1 MAEAARRVAGD
12 SGSRCPETG
21 PYRSSGRARVVIFLK
36 QGDTFPPDS
45 DGAPTTWVLI
55 TGEGV

>member
-21 PYRSSGRARVVIFLK
+21 PYRSSGRARVIVFLK
-36 QGDTFPPDS
+36 QGDIFPPDV
-45 DGAPTTWVLI
+45 DGASTTWVLI
-55 TGEGV
+55 TGAGV

>member
-12 SGSRCPETG
+12 SGSQCPETG

-36 QGDTFPPDS
+36 QGDIFPPDS
-45 DGAPTTWVLI
+45 DGTSTTWVLI
-55 TGEGV
+55 TGAGI

>member
-36 QGDTFPPDS
+36 QGDTFPPDA
-45 DGAPTTWVLI
+45 DGAATTWVLI
-55 TGEGV
+55 TGEGI